1 MINIIIINFNNLYN
15 NNMII
20 LLLMINSIYGIGWNR
35 NAACCIYKNFIYDCC
50 QDMQST
56 MLLFFI
62 VCIVAAR

>member
-35 NAACCIYKNFIYDCC
+35 NAACCMYKIFYLW
-50 QDMQST
+50 
-56 MLLFFI
+56 LLSGYAINNVIIFH
-62 VCIVAAR
+62 CIVAAR